1 MKIVSV
7 DRPAAPPLE
16 MPARFRQEV
25 VYFMTPA
32 GSGSAPAE
40 LGTDE
45 YWVDASEARRWLDD
59 LVISIVSPL
68 DAEAKAEI
76 ELTDD
81 HERFLE
87 WLLAN
92 ETQHI
97 RLERP

>member
-7 DRPAAPPLE
+7 DRPEAPKLE
-16 MPARFRQEV
+16 MPARFRQEI

-32 GSGSAPAE
+32 GSGSAPTQLAA
-40 LGTDE
+40 DE
-45 YWVDASEARRWLDD
+45 YWVDATEATKWLDD
-59 LVISIVSPL
+59 LVIPIVSPL
-68 DAEAKAEI
+68 DAASKAEI

-87 WLLAN
+87 WLIAN
-92 ETQHI
+92 QIQHV